1 MTRIENQQVTSLIE
15 ALTVRSRIHGIPAE
29 HDASCLASYLTG
41 LLGAMA
47 NDMPEVQKYLAD
59 RERIVREDIA
69 RIVDITRE
77 FQ

>member
-1 MTRIENQQVTSLIE
+1 MTRIENQQVTSLID
-15 ALTVRSRIHGIPAE
+15 ALTTRSRIQGIPAE

-41 LLGAMA
+41 LIGAMA
-47 NDMPEVQKYLAD
+47 NDMPVVQEYLAH
-59 RERIVREDIA
+59 RERVVRNDIA